1 MTKDNLFKM
10 LVGEP
15 KGAEDS
21 SEIPV
26 KKDDNGD
33 GTETISCLIKVGDG
47 ADGTSPEWE
56 NGDDAVAQDESKG
69 EGRGLESLD
78 CEVLGN
84 RRLAT
89 RILLSS
95 VGNTNLKASML
106 DGLKEFWNRPD
117 VAAMSGLGR
126 IIASVRES
134 GSVKEDDFNK
144 IKEALDGVKDATGGE
159 GEIYERC
166 LSEVREKIGG
176 LLSKMF

>member
-1 MTKDNLFKM
+1 MTKDKLFKM

-15 KGAEDS
+15 KGAKGS
-21 SEIPV
+21 SEMPV
-26 KKDDNGD
+26 KKEDNGD

-47 ADGTSPEWE
+47 ADGTSPERE
-56 NGDDAVAQDESKG
+56 DGDNAVAQDESDG
-69 EGRGLESLD
+69 DGRGLESLD
-78 CEVLGN
+78 CETLGN

-89 RILLSS
+89 CKILSLY
-95 VGNTNLKASML
+95 GNVNLKAAML
-106 DGLKEFWNRPD
+106 DGMKEFWNRPA
-117 VAAMSGLGR
+117 VEAMSALGR
-126 IIASVRES
+126 IISSVRES